1 MADTSSR
8 VFISHI
14 HEDDNDLP
22 AMKSLLRKSGFDVRD
37 SSINSTRPNN
47 ATSESYIKGEILA
60 PRIRWAGTVIVLI
73 SKDTRTSKWVNWE
86 IEYAQKMGK
95 RIVGVWEH
103 GAAECDVPEAL
114 NLYADAVVG
123 WQGDRIRD
131 AICGRISNWETSDG
145 HLREK
150 REIKRYGC

>member
-1 MADTSSR
+1 MGSTSSR

-22 AMKSLLRKSGFDVRD
+22 AMKSLLRKSGFEVRD

-47 ATSESYIKGEILA
+47 AKSEEYIKSSILA
-60 PRIRWAGTVIVLI
+60 PRIRWCGTVIVLI
-73 SKDTRTSKWVNWE
+73 SRDTRTSGWVDWE
-86 IEYAQKMGK
+86 IEYAHKIGK
-95 RIVGVWEH
+95 RIIGVWEH
-103 GAAECDVPEAL
+103 GAAECDAPAAL

-131 AICGRISNWETSDG
+131 AICGKINNWETSVG
-145 HLREK
+145 NLRE
-150 REIKRYGC
+150 RRDIKRIC